1 MHMTRAHTPG
11 RRPYFFQQLTNGAH
25 NTRPS
30 PGVTIR
36 PGSLMRNSSMKRL
49 KPLLCGK
56 SRTPKW
62 LYCQEKSPDLAKFTQ
77 NRPVWSVAQVFLAG
91 IASDIFTI

>member
-1 MHMTRAHTPG
+1 
-11 RRPYFFQQLTNGAH
+11 
-25 NTRPS
+25 
-30 PGVTIR
+30 
-36 PGSLMRNSSMKRL
+36 MKRL

-77 NRPVWSVAQVFLAG
+77 NRPVWSVAHVFLAG
-91 IASDIFTI
+91 IASDIFTIAEMPVTCPGAANDPAAAVIIAW